1 MPDPPCRGD
10 SSCKSLALTPH
21 PSLHCLPYPEL
32 RRRPTAR
39 LPRMAASAVARA
51 KKPAPIPTTPIP
63 ATNANLL
70 RIPRHR
76 NSKYARFANAVRR
89 ARPPPRPNGP
99 TVGTSA
105 NGFLLSAI
113 AQQRGGVAKPETWG
127 GERSGRPL
135 GGLEGPGESGGSG
148 GVWEARTG
156 GWWGGGWQHNTG
168 GYGKRAGRGVCGNNS
183 ARRGQR
189 GRDARGV
196 EAAGQC
202 RVCGAGMGRMARA
215 RGAKGVE
222 RSSSVPG
229 AAVPAG
235 VERGVGSKRRES
247 SHWIDSEQ

>member
-1 MPDPPCRGD
+1 MKVILRQHTQDAPAGPADRATPPPAD
-10 SSCKSLALTPH
+10 STP
-21 PSLHCLPYPEL
+21 PRSL
-32 RRRPTAR
+32 RRQCRE
-39 LPRMAASAVARA
+39 LGASW
-51 KKPAPIPTTPIP
+51 PPEDGTTGQ
-63 ATNANLL
+63 NLL
-70 RIPRHR
+70 EP
-76 NSKYARFANAVRR
+76 
-89 ARPPPRPNGP
+89 
-99 TVGTSA
+99 
-105 NGFLLSAI
+105 I